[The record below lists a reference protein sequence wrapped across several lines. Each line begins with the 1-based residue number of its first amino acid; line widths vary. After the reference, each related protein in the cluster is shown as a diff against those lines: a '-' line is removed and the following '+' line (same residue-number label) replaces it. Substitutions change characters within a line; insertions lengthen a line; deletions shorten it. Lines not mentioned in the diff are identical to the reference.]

1 MKTFQ
6 EILSEELSK
15 PVPVKG
21 STAQIYP
28 MEAMARAVL
37 SNAVKGDLASI
48 AFISTMTRVI
58 DPEAERTHNA
68 KMQSQGYS
76 DFASQVFATNK
87 ETKVVIDTQAGKV
100 FGKGKGVIQ
109 TGVTPK
115 NVISI
120 ANAYSSKYKGSQAV
134 KVNF

>member
-1 MKTFQ
+1 MGGRAGGGA
-6 EILSEELSK
+6 
-15 PVPVKG
+15 G
-21 STAQIYP
+21 SGMGVGRGGASTKAQYG
-28 MEAMARAVL
+28 R
-37 SNAVKGDLASI
+37 
-48 AFISTMTRVI
+48 MT
-58 DPEAERTHNA
+58 

-87 ETKVVIDTQAGKV
+87 ETKIVIDTQAGKV